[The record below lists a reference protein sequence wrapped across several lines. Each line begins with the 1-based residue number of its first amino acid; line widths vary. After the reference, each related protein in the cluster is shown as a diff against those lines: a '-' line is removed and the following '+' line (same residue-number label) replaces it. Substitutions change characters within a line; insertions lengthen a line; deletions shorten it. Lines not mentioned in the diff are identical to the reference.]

1 MIQDVFREHRR
12 RYGARRIVRELAE
25 RGIAISARRVARLL
39 KQLGLRAIQPRSFR
53 PKTTQSRHPLGYDP
67 NRLLDA
73 PPPKA
78 ANQVWLADIT
88 YIPLKTGGF
97 AYLAIVMDLYSRRIV
112 GWELAERMNEDL
124 VLAALRQAIVSRQP
138 KQGIVHHSDR
148 GGQYAGKR
156 YRQMLARAGIRQSMS
171 RPDNCYD
178 NAFLESCFG
187 TVKTEVDQQA
197 FDSVMAA
204 RRQIADYIGY
214 YNIRRRHSS
223 LGYLAPADFE
233 AGKTADRRN

>member
-67 NRLLDA
+67 NRILDA

-178 NAFLESCFG
+178 NAFLDSCFG
-187 TVKTEVDQQA
+187 TVKTEVDHRPLTP
-197 FDSVMAA
+197 S
-204 RRQIADYIGY
+204 
-214 YNIRRRHSS
+214 
-223 LGYLAPADFE
+223 
-233 AGKTADRRN
+233 